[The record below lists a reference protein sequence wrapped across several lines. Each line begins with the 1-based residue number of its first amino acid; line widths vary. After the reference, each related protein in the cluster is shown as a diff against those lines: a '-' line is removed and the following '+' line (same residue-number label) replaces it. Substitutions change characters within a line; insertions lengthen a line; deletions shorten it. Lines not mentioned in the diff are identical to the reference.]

1 MTPRLY
7 SKAVRLCQCVWL
19 AGMAWLASAQAL
31 PNAPNII
38 KYTDINV
45 GSLAKPFPGA
55 LALNSS
61 LGTRNAKGVP
71 SLGRFTLTGTKGN
84 GWSIANGSAIPFP
97 LTGSK
102 GGTVQVTSVT
112 FGPGTPLTGIF
123 PASGTTGEFSVGVTL
138 SAGTGPTPAGTY
150 TGAVALNVTDTTMGR
165 TSATRFIVRADFLT
179 AISLSQNTDL
189 RFGDVIKSAT
199 AGTVMLTPTGVRTQT
214 GGVTLGFMT
223 PSGPATF
230 TVTGDPNVTY
240 AITLPSSITINGPGG
255 ATLTVSSVTSAPNA
269 TGLLDGSGQ
278 QTLAVAG
285 TLNVAGNQQDGAY
298 TGTFN
303 VTVAYN

>member
-1 MTPRLY
+1 
-7 SKAVRLCQCVWL
+7 
-19 AGMAWLASAQAL
+19 
-31 PNAPNII
+31 
-38 KYTDINV
+38 
-45 GSLAKPFPGA
+45 
-55 LALNSS
+55 
-61 LGTRNAKGVP
+61 
-71 SLGRFTLTGTKGN
+71 
-84 GWSIANGSAIPFP
+84 
-97 LTGSK
+97 
-102 GGTVQVTSVT
+102 VQVTAVT
-112 FGPGTPLTGIF
+112 FGPSTPLTGIF
-123 PASGTTGEFSVGVTL
+123 PASGTTSEFSVGVTL
-138 SAGTGPTPAGTY
+138 AAGTGPTPAGTY
-150 TGAVALNVTDTTMGR
+150 TGAFGLNVTDTTTGR
-165 TSATRFIVRADFLT
+165 TSAARFIVRADFLT

-199 AGTVMLTPTGVRTQT
+199 AGTVVLTPAGIRTQT

-298 TGTFN
+298 TGTFS